1 MLGCLGDQ
9 RLLWDLNPETF
20 MMAMPKVVAG
30 GAVGKDQSP
39 LH

>member
-9 RLLWDLNPETF
+9 RLPWDLNPETF

-30 GAVGKDQSP
+30 GAV
-39 LH
+39 